1 MTTIYAKAQ
10 DQLLIATILPKVA
23 CNSKKSV
30 KLHVNFDDTWD
41 EYPAK
46 QAVFTTSN
54 DPTPYTET
62 LSATGECTVPHEV
75 LADEG
80 RLFIYVKGINA
91 NIGAEKPTTPISYR
105 ILPGTPSLVVSDP
118 SPSVYDKL
126 LTACA
131 ESEARI
137 SNIIAHN
144 NDTEGNTELIDIRKG
159 LYGDIYAT
167 AGDAVRDLGD
177 TFLAGMTEQN
187 FAECLKIRR
196 VRYYLGS
203 SSVDRNVVDN
213 CKMRSNLVDLAAY
226 KAAFSMYGTVGQVPI
241 AVACE
246 LNSPLP
252 VTTDFSRYMLIV
264 KTDFEGEVRIR
275 FSSGMSWGSTETA
288 SYLYVVLHKGI
299 NIIPLA
305 LKIISNLG
313 HTHFKYVSLETNA
326 LLSATRFEAYVVT
339 DTMLLDYFTDKIKD
353 LRREMVY
360 VDLDVEPE
368 IYKNNLECTVTYK
381 DSLLSIHIP
390 EKTTEEAE
398 WRFVTVAFNLGKDI
412 AGRKLLV
419 RRNTDNFHSFG
430 IGLASGQWVQKNFS
444 TDHNIHEIDL
454 GEFIADNEK
463 LSTHTGDY
471 FLIIGIEAAYT
482 STYSRAYNESVN
494 IMEITSAETSLSPIA
509 RLGTFDPDKF
519 EKKTDKYITCWGD
532 SLTAGGGW
540 TERLSALSGMPLY
553 NAGIGGENARTIT
566 ARQGADVIMVNNIT
580 IPASTDSVTIASYA
594 SPFTTAFGHSVMPLL
609 QGSGSNVNPVKIGGI
624 EGTLAWT
631 GSSYSDTS
639 GTWTF
644 TRSKEGEEVIINR
657 PTALVTAFDREK
669 NSPHL
674 MVIFMG
680 QNGGYDSDNEE
691 LVNLHRLMINH
702 AKAKHTIILGLSS
715 GSATSRADYEAAMK
729 KAFGRY
735 FISLRE
741 YLSEYGLDDAGLT
754 PTDSDTAAMAT
765 GTVPPQLLADNV
777 HYTST
782 AKTIIGNLIY
792 KRCCELGIF
801 DA

>member
-10 DQLLIATILPKVA
+10 DQVLIATILPKVA
-23 CNSKKSV
+23 CNNKKSV
-30 KLHVNFDDTWD
+30 RLHVIFDDTWD
-41 EYPAK
+41 DYPAK

-54 DPTPYTET
+54 DPTPYIET
-62 LSATGECTVPHEV
+62 LSANGECTIPHEV

-118 SPSVYDKL
+118 SPSIYEKL
-126 LTACA
+126 LTVCA
-131 ESEARI
+131 ENEARI

-144 NDTEGNTELIDIRKG
+144 NDTSGNTELIDIRKG
-159 LYGDIYAT
+159 LYGDIYAS

-196 VRYYLGS
+196 VYYYLGS
-203 SSVDRNVVDN
+203 TSVDRNAVDN
-213 CKMRSNLVDLAAY
+213 CKMRSSLVDLAAY
-226 KAAFSMYGTVGQVPI
+226 QRAFSMYGAEGGSTV

-246 LNSPLP
+246 LNSPIS
-252 VTTDFSRYMLIV
+252 VTADFSRCLLFV
-264 KTDFEGEVRIR
+264 KTDFEGLATIR
-275 FSSGMSWGSTETA
+275 FSSGMSWGVGETS
-288 SYLYVVLHKGI
+288 SYLNFDLRKGI
-299 NIIPLA
+299 NIIPLT
-305 LKIISNLG
+305 LKSGNNVG
-313 HTHFKYVSLETNA
+313 HTFFKYVLLETNA
-326 LLSATRFEAYVVT
+326 LLSATQFEAYVVT
-339 DTMLLDYFTDKIKD
+339 DTMLVDYIADKIKD
-353 LRREMVY
+353 LRRDMVY
-360 VDLDVEPE
+360 VDLDKEPE
-368 IYKNNLECTVTYK
+368 IHQKNLECTVTYK
-381 DSLLSIHIP
+381 SSLLSINIP

-398 WRFVTVAFNLGKDI
+398 WRYVTVAFNLGKDI
-412 AGRKLLV
+412 AGRKLLI
-419 RRNTDNFHSFG
+419 RRNTDNMRSLG
-430 IGLASGQWVQKNFS
+430 IGVTASQWAEKNFS
-444 TDHNIHEIDL
+444 TDHDIHEIDL
-454 GEFIADNEK
+454 GVFIADNEK
-463 LSTHTGDY
+463 LSAHTGDY
-471 FLIIGIEAAYT
+471 FLVIGIEVANT
-482 STYSRAYNESVN
+482 STYNREYNESVN
-494 IMEITSAETSLSPIA
+494 IMEITDAIASLSPIA

-553 NAGIGGENARTIT
+553 NAGVGGENARTIT

-580 IPASTDSVTIASYA
+580 IPASTDPVTIATRS
-594 SPFTTAFGHSVMPLL
+594 SPFKTAFGHSVMPLL
-609 QGSGSNVNPVKIGGI
+609 QGGSSHVNPVKIGGI
-624 EGTLAWT
+624 EGTLDWT

-644 TRSKEGEEVIINR
+644 TRSKAGEEVAINR

-680 QNGGYDSDNEE
+680 QNGGYDSNEE
-691 LVNLHRLMINH
+691 LVNLHHLMINH

-715 GSATSRADYEAAMK
+715 GSASSRADYEAAMK

-754 PTDSDTAAMAT
+754 PTENDTTAMAT
-765 GTVPPQLLADNV
+765 GTVPPQLLSDNV

-782 AKTIIGNLIY
+782 TKTIIGNLIY